1 MALAPMKLSRSPFE
15 IASWAVLGL
24 LLLLTL
30 IGAARLDRAQ
40 LPLLGDE
47 ATYAM
52 QASSLVHD
60 FDLAYTRQDYDR
72 FVADWGV
79 PPDGLI
85 LQSRPGSAR
94 LVYAKPPLYALVLAP
109 FVALAPVRGPVV
121 ANALLLA
128 AAALLAARALRSRIG
143 PAAPLWVAA
152 FVYASVAFAYVFWGE
167 SDLFL
172 FAAVAAGFALV
183 HGDERGSRRAGEP
196 PPQIYEG
203 EDTAPPR
210 RFLLR
215 WLAAGALLGVAVV
228 YRPVYLVLL
237 IPAFLAA
244 RESPQD
250 RRLRAI
256 NGLAAGALAI
266 LVLSMGVQ
274 WLGGGD
280 PTGYGGQRQGIYGSQ
295 SYPDVQ
301 VPAARWTE
309 RVARQGS
316 SSWLQTAAVRPELN
330 VKLGGWNVLYALVG
344 RDVGILPYF
353 LPLLLGFLAF
363 QGDRGRWAIPLAVAL
378 AMLAFLVIR
387 PFNFTGG
394 GPLANRYFLP
404 LYPALWFVAAR
415 RARPLWA
422 PVFALLAAPFLLPLW
437 KAPAVF
443 PVADNGEYRMVSP
456 FARRWLPYETTQASA
471 PGQQATLGY
480 GLWVKLL
487 DHNAWPAGSGGGL
500 RIAGSAP
507 AHILLG
513 SPKRLK
519 ALSVELDQ
527 NGPSHLRIGD
537 NDLRPVVLKP
547 NGSVVFEIAMGEPR
561 AVHPMWWGTDD
572 YYLYDLE
579 VQLPGAKTVPIG
591 MRMWATEGLI
601 QTPWM
606 KTKSIG

>member
-1 MALAPMKLSRSPFE
+1 MSPRRTPLE
-15 IASWAVLGL
+15 IACWSVLGL

-60 FDLAYTRQDYDR
+60 FDLTYTRQDYDR

-109 FVALAPVRGPVV
+109 FVALAPVRGPVI

-128 AAALLAARALRSRIG
+128 AAALLAARALRGRLG

-152 FVYASVAFAYVFWGE
+152 FVYASVTFAYVFWGE
-167 SDLFL
+167 SDLFV

-183 HGDERGSRRAGEP
+183 YGDDRGSLRAGEP

-210 RFLLR
+210 AFLLR

-244 RESPQD
+244 REAPPD
-250 RRLRAI
+250 RRLRAV

-316 SSWLQTAAVRPELN
+316 SSWLQAAAVRPELN
-330 VKLGGWNVLYALVG
+330 VKLAGWNVFYALVG
-344 RDVGILPYF
+344 RNVGILPYF

-415 RARPLWA
+415 RAQTLWA

-437 KAPAVF
+437 KAPAAY
-443 PVADNGEYRMVSP
+443 PVADDGGYRMVSP
-456 FARRWLPYETTQASA
+456 FARKWLPYETTQASA
-471 PGQQATLGY
+471 PGQQVAVGY

-487 DHNAWPAGSGGGL
+487 DHSIWPSGQENAL

-507 AHILLG
+507 AHLLLG

-519 ALSVELDQ
+519 GLDVELDK

-537 NDLRPVVLKP
+537 NDLRPVILKP
-547 NGSVVFEIAMGEPR
+547 DGSVVFEIAMGEPR
-561 AVHPMWWGTDD
+561 AVHPLWWEAGD

-579 VQLPGAKTVPIG
+579 MQLPGARTVPIG
-591 MRMWATEGLI
+591 MRMWATEGMV

-606 KTKSIG
+606 KVK